1 MRQELAAAGFTEA
14 LNFALVKKKKKN
26 KTQFTTTDQHEL
38 AVQISVIFVLL
49 YHSVLPH
56 TVLE

>member
-14 LNFALVKKKKKN
+14 LNFALVR
-26 KTQFTTTDQHEL
+26 KTQFTTNQHEP

-49 YHSVLPH
+49 CLTSYCP
-56 TVLE
+56 